1 MFFLRVQVD
10 SKPPLALEITKFRS
24 SGSKFSQRRGVA
36 HLFRSASHSS
46 LPNPS
51 SRSTVLFV
59 VSVPNYLSFDG
70 FIRFCGARIDKVS
83 ELLFIRYALPQ
94 LLTLLF
100 YNSICESE
108 FQFNT
113 NFCVWS
119 LRKNDEVETNL
130 KNELIGYFTPGR

>member
-10 SKPPLALEITKFRS
+10 SKHPLGQITKFRS
-24 SGSKFSQRRGVA
+24 TTSPSNPNAGSKFSQRRGVA
-36 HLFRSASHSS
+36 HLFRSASLSS

-59 VSVPNYLSFDG
+59 VSVPNYLSFHD
-70 FIRFCGARIDKVS
+70 FIRFCGAWIDTVS

-94 LLTLLF
+94 LLTVLF

-108 FQFNT
+108 FQFNP

-119 LRKNDEVETNL
+119 LRK
-130 KNELIGYFTPGR
+130 K